1 MKKITKD
8 QYNRKYCSN
17 ILEFFRKLGVL
28 YLVVGKDSKFSDEV
42 LFCKF
47 TDLMKEKENMK
58 EKLKE
63 NFQVSIEFNSRLG
76 SKT

>member
-1 MKKITKD
+1 MKKVTKD
-8 QYNRKYCSN
+8 QYNRKYCTN

-28 YLVVGKDSKFSDEV
+28 YLVVGKDLKFSDEV

-47 TDLMKEKENMK
+47 TDLMKQQNMK

-63 NFQVSIEFNSRLG
+63 NFQVSN
-76 SKT
+76 